1 MHICHCCRSRTHSSC
16 GLPIV
21 VSNHEV
27 CPFSPANAHVTCHC
41 CRSLTHSS
49 CGLPIV
55 VSNHEVCP
63 FSPANAHVTC
73 HCCRSLTH
81 DSWSLPVVAELVELT
96 YLRLSCDEEGS
107 MAPQLAGLHHLKEL
121 SYTTGS
127 CDHVLGI
134 STAAEV
140 TKLEISYARV
150 SSDGPA
156 KCTRPSE
163 ATRTRRYRIQRG
175 GYGLSC

>member
-1 MHICHCCRSRTHSSC
+1 LTKLTSLDISGVDFVRSVEDPRQV
-16 GLPIV
+16 LPDWDV
-21 VSNHEV
+21 G
-27 CPFSPANAHVTCHC
+27 
-41 CRSLTHSS
+41 SLTKLR
-49 CGLPIV
+49 CAREILRDMPLPR
-55 VSNHEVCP
+55 
-63 FSPANAHVTC
+63 VTNL
-73 HCCRSLTH
+73 RSLTH

-150 SSDGPA
+150 LYA
-156 KCTRPSE
+156 LYCRRRP
-163 ATRTRRYRIQRG
+163 RV
-175 GYGLSC
+175 